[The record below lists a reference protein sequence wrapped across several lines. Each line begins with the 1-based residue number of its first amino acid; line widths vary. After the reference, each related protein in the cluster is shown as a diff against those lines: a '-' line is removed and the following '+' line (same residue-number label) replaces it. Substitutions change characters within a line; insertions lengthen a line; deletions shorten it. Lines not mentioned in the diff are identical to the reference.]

1 MGLGG
6 YTVDVHDLTASSRDH
21 NSRRLIA
28 PTSWARRSL
37 QQPSSGA
44 APIVHWGANAVEIET
59 MRYRPRRELNK
70 VLQRYDIIQV
80 VAGTPAL
87 AATVTGLGRPVVLQV
102 ATLVAWERERLLA
115 EQTGP
120 LRIWRSWMTR
130 MTSRVERRVIRRVD
144 ALVVLNSAM
153 FEHARSSGCKRV
165 VKAYPGL
172 AIDGFGPPAAGW
184 RRADYL
190 LSVCRL
196 NEPRKGI
203 ERIIRA
209 YTQMTKLDES
219 VPRLVLAGKGQLP
232 ETMIDLINR
241 LGLSSRIM
249 IRSDVDAADLPELYR
264 GASVFIQASYEEGL
278 GLSVLEAMASGLPV
292 IATETA
298 GTKETVI
305 PAVTGWLVSQDSP
318 MDVPRLIAA
327 QALHV
332 LRRDG
337 IAFSVGARNRYVR
350 TFSNQIAQQRI
361 TGVYDDLLAL

>member
-1 MGLGG
+1 
-6 YTVDVHDLTASSRDH
+6 VEPA
-21 NSRRLIA
+21 
-28 PTSWARRSL
+28 SWARRSL
-37 QQPSSGA
+37 QKSLDGPD
-44 APIVHWGANAVEIET
+44 PIVHWGANAVEIEP

-70 VLQRYDIIQV
+70 VLQHYDIIQV

-120 LRIWRSWMTR
+120 QRIWRRGMTR
-130 MTSRVERRVIRRVD
+130 MTSRVERRVIRKVD
-144 ALVVLNSAM
+144 ALVVENSAM

-172 AIDGFGPPAAGW
+172 ATDGFAPHAAGW
-184 RRADYL
+184 RRDGYL

-196 NEPRKGI
+196 NDPRKGI
-203 ERIIRA
+203 ERTIRA
-209 YTQMTKLDES
+209 YAHMAQVDES
-219 VPRLVLAGKGQLP
+219 VPRLVLAGRDQLP
-232 ETMIDLINR
+232 ETMIGLVHR
-241 LGLSSRIM
+241 LGLSSRVM
-249 IRSDVDAADLPELYR
+249 VCSNVDGADLPELYR
-264 GASVFIQASYEEGL
+264 GASVFIQTSYEEGL

-305 PAVTGWLVSQDSP
+305 DGVTGWLVRQDSL
-318 MDVPRLIAA
+318 MDVPRLIAER
-327 QALHV
+327 ALHV

-337 IAFSVGARNRYVR
+337 IAFSVGARNRYVQS
-350 TFSNQIAQQRI
+350 FSNQIALQSI
-361 TGVYDDLLAL
+361 TGVYDDLLNAR